1 MSDKDSYYIDLEDE
15 VVRGSIILHNG
26 KLLWP
31 PPPPKEIPVMATPKE
46 ETKLAKAPPKEL
58 LPAHYFRFTLKT
70 VNK

>member
-1 MSDKDSYYIDLEDE
+1 MTDKDSYYIDLEDE

-31 PPPPKEIPVMATPKE
+31 PPPPKEIPVVATLK

-58 LPAHYFRFTLKT
+58 LPAYYFRVK
-70 VNK
+70 NCK